1 MESADEVVDVEL
13 DLVEMFEVL
22 WWQVQ
27 YQHQHL
33 LGHQIRETTLQ
44 GLDDTRAPCQSS
56 NDVSARCNGRE

>member
-1 MESADEVVDVEL
+1 MESADEVVVVEL
-13 DLVEMFEVL
+13 DLLDMLEVL
-22 WWQVQ
+22 GQQVQ
-27 YQHQHL
+27 HQHKHL